1 MSSERARLA
10 GMERREQQ
18 ALHRNA
24 WRVQEALEAAGST
37 AQVLEVQSS
46 ARTAEEAA
54 QSLGV
59 EVGQIVKSLVFVAD
73 GEPVLL
79 LVAGDHRVDP
89 DRASRALDANSIKRA
104 DVDVVREATG
114 FPIGGVAP
122 VGHPRPMRTIVDES
136 LERFEV
142 IWAAAGTPNAV
153 FPTSFAELTTLTRG
167 AIAELG

>member
-1 MSSERARLA
+1 
-10 GMERREQQ
+10 MERREQQ

-89 DRASRALDANSIKRA
+89 DRASRALDANNIKRA
-104 DVDVVREATG
+104 DVDWVREATG